1 MSTKDRLLYVLKKNN
16 PLTMSEITSYFS
28 ISEAAIRKHL
38 HELEKQQFIQKRTIK
53 QEIGR
58 PYHKYMLTDK
68 GHSTFPNQYDTL
80 PIELLRDLEDLY
92 GEEAVSNLLDKRME
106 REKKTFR
113 KQFES
118 DDFDGK
124 IFDIAR
130 IRDENGYMVEVE
142 QTDRG
147 DYIFKHYNCPIANI
161 ASEYDQVC
169 ENEKIVM
176 EKIFPHSHVISH
188 TCITK
193 GDNVCKWT
201 ISRPAED
208 EY

>member
-38 HELEKQQFIQKRTIK
+38 HELEKQQFIQKKTIK

-92 GEEAVSNLLDKRME
+92 GEEAVSNLL
-106 REKKTFR
+106 
-113 KQFES
+113 
-118 DDFDGK
+118 
-124 IFDIAR
+124 DIAR